1 VRTLAIECSTGA
13 CSAALFEDG
22 ALVAGRFEL
31 LGRGH
36 AERLVPMVAELPDK
50 GCAERIAVGLGPGSF
65 TGVRVALAAARAL
78 ALAWGSKAVGF
89 STLALVA
96 AMARNEVGPA
106 PVGVAMTGGHGEW
119 FVETFGADGASLR
132 PLASLRPEEA
142 ASKVQEE
149 VIAGS
154 QAEALVTA
162 RGFGQAL
169 PILPDA
175 RELALLGED
184 ALLGRLDPIY
194 GRGPD
199 AKLPGVA

>member
-1 VRTLAIECSTGA
+1 MRTLAIECSTGA
-13 CSAALFEDG
+13 CSAALFADG
-22 ALVAGRFEL
+22 ALLAGRFEL

-50 GCAERIAVGLGPGSF
+50 GRAERIAVGLGPGSF

-89 STLALVA
+89 PTMGLVA
-96 AMARNEVGPA
+96 AMARNQAGQT
-106 PVGVAMTGGHGEW
+106 PVGVAMIGGHGEW
-119 FVETFGADGASLR
+119 FVEVFGADGVSMR
-132 PLASLRPEEA
+132 PLASLRPEQA
-142 ASKVQEE
+142 IDTVREE

-154 QAEALVTA
+154 QAEALVAA
-162 RGFGQAL
+162 RGFGKAL

-184 ALLGRLDPIY
+184 ALLGSLDPIY
-194 GRGPD
+194 GRDPD
-199 AKLPGVA
+199 ARLPGVA